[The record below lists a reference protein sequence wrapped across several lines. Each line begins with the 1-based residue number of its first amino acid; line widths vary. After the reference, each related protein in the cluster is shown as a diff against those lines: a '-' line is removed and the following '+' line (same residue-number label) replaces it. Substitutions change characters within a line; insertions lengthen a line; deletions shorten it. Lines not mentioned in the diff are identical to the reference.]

1 MMNDADR
8 QLFEAQVKAL
18 CDKSEYD
25 NAATQALRGYGGEI
39 FGFLVAVLRDE
50 TAAGDAFSAFA
61 EGLWRNL
68 ATFEWG
74 STLRTWAYGIA
85 RNVSRQ
91 VRRDA
96 ARADRR
102 AGVRVG
108 ESALEDIAQAIR
120 TSTLGFLR
128 TEKRSR
134 LEALRDA
141 LSPDDRALL
150 VLRLDRGL
158 AWPELARVLAESEG
172 PLDDAALRKEAA
184 RLRKRYQVVK
194 DRLRELVK
202 RDGPV
207 D

>member
-8 QLFEAQVKAL
+8 QLFEAQVRTL
-18 CDKSEYD
+18 CDKGEYD

-61 EGLWRNL
+61 EGLWRGL
-68 ATFEWG
+68 SSFTWG

-102 AGVRVG
+102 GGMRVG
-108 ESALEDIAQAIR
+108 DSALENVAQAIR

-158 AWPELARVLAESEG
+158 AWPELARVLAETDG
-172 PLDDAALRKEAA
+172 PLDDAALKKEAA